1 MYKQAAQRGLTFI
14 LVVLLLLPC
23 LVAVAAPPVHT
34 VKTDLR
40 PLIRAAIGS
49 PDQFAVL
56 VPHAASTSAAG
67 SWSTDSGRAIW
78 RYAVRVPTAVSLSF
92 HATGSTL
99 PASATLIVRGA
110 RTTVTYQAH
119 DLRRGELW
127 SRIQPGE
134 ALEFELTVAA
144 GERGRVAL
152 RIVSLQAGYR
162 AIGAGVPDHPYYRAL
177 KAQSQAATGNA
188 ACITNYE
195 CAVTSANAAPAA
207 ATAALVVGNQF
218 QCTGTLINDVP
229 QDNTPYML
237 TARHCET
244 GKLGGGNS
252 GAAATTTVYW
262 DATTACGGT
271 LGSIYDPNIP
281 AQTGAQT
288 IVEQQDAWLILLDVN
303 PVVSDAQFAGFD
315 ATGGRVQGGYTVQHA
330 EGGDKQFT
338 GWSGTAAA
346 VQESDVL
353 GSSYESSFWETVNAV
368 GNIGPGASG
377 SALFDQNN
385 NIVGQ
390 LTLGRATTDPSGYGM
405 CPVANPPAPNGTNGA
420 ADFTSISAVWQST
433 ADTTSS
439 TGTTTLRSV
448 LDPGNTGALTA
459 PSAAVEAIALTAST
473 DSLSFGDS
481 TLLSWN
487 VAGALQCTAT
497 GGISGDGWSGTVATA
512 GTQSVSESIAGTV
525 NYSLTC
531 TFAGGR
537 AAHTAVTIT
546 WLGPTPVVSLSGP
559 ATVWADTPAT
569 LTWSSNVTPCAIG
582 GGGLSLSNL
591 PASGTTTDIQTTPAD
606 VTYTLT
612 CGPAGQTATSF
623 TTVGFVTPSLVLN
636 AYGTDRRIGETF
648 FLEWVTYAT
657 SCIPSGGAPNDGWG
671 NNSFTGYAAQSQ
683 QPYYLTVTTAGTYTY
698 LLTCSTGTLSVQQSV
713 TVTFENT
720 APYATDSL
728 SSSTVTFSDSPAD
741 YVTFTWNTNLSGCS
755 FNSIPTGLTQTID
768 TYPYATQGEATLA
781 PAGSGVYQL
790 SLGCTSA
797 ANPSAIL
804 VYATPLTLT
813 VLPPP
818 APTVSI
824 SFTPSTVVVGQSFQ
838 ASWNATNASGCT
850 LTGGIASGL
859 WGGSVQAVA
868 ASGADA
874 EVAPAAGQYTFE
886 ATCSSIDPNTAAV
899 AAQATL
905 TVGPLDAKLSAS
917 AATVNAG
924 GAFTLS
930 WSSDG
935 ATGCSA
941 SGGGA
946 NGTPWTGSLAASGTQ
961 TQIAS
966 VVGEFTYT
974 LSCSNGGESTSPQ
987 AISIQVLSAT
997 SATAASGGGKSGGGG
1012 GFDVLDLLLL
1022 AALGWRRRARLTWYQ
1037 CAATEAT
1044 TTDAIRHS

>member
-1 MYKQAAQRGLTFI
+1 LGFMYKQAAQRGLNVI
-14 LVVLLLLPC
+14 HVVLLLLPC

-56 VPHAASTSAAG
+56 VPHAASTSSAG
-67 SWSTDSGRAIW
+67 SWSTGSGRAIW

-92 HATGSTL
+92 HATAVTL
-99 PASATLIVRGA
+99 PQSATLIVRGA
-110 RTTVTYQAH
+110 RTTVSYTAR

-152 RIVSLQAGYR
+152 SIVSLQAGYR
-162 AIGAGVPDHPYYRAL
+162 AIGAGVQDHPYYRAL
-177 KAQSQAATGNA
+177 KAQTQAATGNA
-188 ACITNYE
+188 ACITNYQCE
-195 CAVTSANAAPAA
+195 ITSANAAPAA

-229 QDNTPYML
+229 QDNTPYLL

-244 GKLGGGNS
+244 GKLGGGNP

-262 DATTACGGT
+262 DATTPCGAT

-288 IVEQQDAWLILLDVN
+288 IVEQQDAWLILLDEN
-303 PVVSDAQFAGFD
+303 PVVSDAQFAGFN
-315 ATGGRVQGGYTVQHA
+315 ATGGPVQGGYTIQHA

-346 VQESDVL
+346 LQESDVL

-377 SALFDQNN
+377 SALFDQYND
-385 NIVGQ
+385 IVGP
-390 LTLGRATTDPSGYGM
+390 LTLGRATSDPSGYGM
-405 CPVANPPAPNGTNGA
+405 CPVANPPAPNGTNGV
-420 ADFTSISAVWQST
+420 ADFTSIAAIWQST
-433 ADTTSS
+433 ADTSSS
-439 TGTTTLRSV
+439 TGTTTLQSV
-448 LDPGNTGALTA
+448 LDPGNTGTLTT
-459 PSAAVEAIALTAST
+459 PSAAVEAIALNAST
-473 DSLSFGDS
+473 DSLSFGAS
-481 TLLSWN
+481 VLLSWN

-497 GGISGDGWSGTVATA
+497 GGISADGWSGTVATS
-512 GTQSVSESIAGTV
+512 GTQSVSEAAAGSV
-525 NYSLTC
+525 AYSLTC
-531 TFAGGR
+531 TFANNR
-537 AAHTAVTIT
+537 SAHTAVTVT
-546 WLGPTPVVSLSGP
+546 WLGPTPVVALTGP
-559 ATVWADTPAT
+559 VAVWASTPAT
-569 LTWSSNVTPCAIG
+569 LSWSSNVTPCAIN

-591 PASGTTTDIQTTPAD
+591 PASGTTTDSQTTPAD
-606 VTYTLT
+606 TTYILT
-612 CGPAGQTATSF
+612 CGPTGQSASSAI
-623 TTVGFVTPSLVLN
+623 TVGFVTPSLVLN

-657 SCIPSGGAPNDGWG
+657 SCIPAGGAPNDGWD
-671 NNSFTGYAAQSQ
+671 NNSFTGVAAQSQ
-683 QPYYLTVTTAGTYTY
+683 EPYYLTVTTAGTYTY
-698 LLTCSTGTLSVQQSV
+698 TLTCSTGTLSVQQSV
-713 TVTFENT
+713 TVTFENDP
-720 APYATDSL
+720 PYATDSL
-728 SSSTVTFSDSPAD
+728 SSSTVTFSNSPAD

-755 FNSIPTGLTQTID
+755 FNSTPTGVTETID
-768 TYPYATQGEATLA
+768 TYPYATQGEATIA
-781 PAGSGVYQL
+781 PSGSGVYQL
-790 SLGCTSA
+790 TLGCASA
-797 ANPSAIL
+797 ANPSATL

-824 SFTPSTVVVGQSFQ
+824 SFTPSSVVVGQSFQ
-838 ASWNATNASGCT
+838 AAWNATNASGCT
-850 LTGGIASGL
+850 LSGGIANGP

-874 EVAPAAGQYTFE
+874 EVAPATGQYTFD
-886 ATCSSIDPNTAAV
+886 ATCTSIDPNTAPV

-905 TVGPLDAKLSAS
+905 TIGPLDAKLSDS
-917 AATVNAG
+917 AATVNTG
-924 GAFTLS
+924 GSFTLS

-935 ATGCSA
+935 ATSCSA

-946 NGTPWTGSLAASGTQ
+946 NGTPWTGSLATSGTQ
-961 TQIAS
+961 TQLAS
-966 VVGEFTYT
+966 VVGKFTYT
-974 LSCSNGGESTSPQ
+974 LTCSSGGQSTQPQ
-987 AISIQVLSAT
+987 TVTIEVLSVS

-1012 GFDVLDLLLL
+1012 LDVLDLLLL
-1022 AALGWRRRARLTWYQ
+1022 AALQCRRRARPRV
-1037 CAATEAT
+1037 A
-1044 TTDAIRHS
+1044 